1 MNDLANEPLDE
12 KLSEFFKSEFPK
24 PFPAAPRVIMPVR
37 MARGASPKVARFALA
52 ASLLILACLAIF
64 WPKNINNN
72 NSSLRN
78 GPASASDDKRH
89 QLRFLNSKELPKN
102 ISPTSSK

>member
-1 MNDLANEPLDE
+1 MNELANEPLDE

-24 PFPAAPRVIMPVR
+24 PFPSAPRVIMPVR

-64 WPKNINNN
+64 WPKSANTN

-89 QLRFLNSKELPKN
+89 QLRFLNGKELPKN